1 MQNEQVN
8 AKDTPKKQSEEN
20 VLTRNIKLTIMG
32 ESCGQK
38 LIQTI

>member
-8 AKDTPKKQSEEN
+8 AKGTLKKQSKEN

-32 ESCGQK
+32 QSCGQK
-38 LIQTI
+38 PI